1 MTTLEQ
7 LPPDQRA
14 VLSLLLRQRKR
25 YDEVASALGLG
36 PEAVHDRAHAA
47 LAVLAPRQARLLDHA
62 ERERIGEYLL
72 GQQSD
77 QEAAATKAYLAGS
90 TPAREWARAVALEL
104 VKLAA
109 GSMPEIPDAA
119 HEPPASTPLA
129 DPIPSSS
136 PPISRRGGAVLLGAI
151 VIVAA
156 VAIAIVLSSGKGG
169 GASGSQSSDTKS
181 STSQS
186 QSETH
191 GTGKAK
197 LEKEAA
203 LKPAQP
209 GSKAEGAAFIATE
222 GTKRALYMAAKGLPA
237 TNGFSYVVWLIPTQ
251 GKPFAFGRTPS
262 VGAKG
267 SFQAAELLTTDPST
281 LAGIEITQESS
292 PRPSAPGTVVLR
304 GTFKTG

>member
-14 VLSLLLRQRKR
+14 VLSLLLRQRRR

-62 ERERIGEYLL
+62 ARERIGEYLL
-72 GQQSD
+72 GQQSA
-77 QEAAATKAYLAGS
+77 QEATATKAYLAGS
-90 TPAREWARAVALEL
+90 TPAREWARAVAVEL

-109 GSMPEIPDAA
+109 ASMPEIPDAA
-119 HEPPASTPLA
+119 HETPEA
-129 DPIPSSS
+129 AAAAEPISS

-156 VAIAIVLSSGKGG
+156 VAIVIVLSSGKGSG
-169 GASGSQSSDTKS
+169 SGNGSQSSDTKS

-186 QSETH
+186 QSETQS
-191 GTGKAK
+191 TGKAK

-203 LKPAQP
+203 LKAAQP
-209 GSKAEGAAFIATE
+209 GSSAEGAAFIATE
-222 GTKRALYMAAKGLPA
+222 GSKRALYMAAKGLPA
-237 TNGFSYVVWLIPTQ
+237 TDGFSYVVWLIPTHGQ
-251 GKPFAFGRTPS
+251 PFAFGRTPS

-267 SFQAAELLTTDPST
+267 SFQAAELLIHNPNT
-281 LAGIEITQESS
+281 LAGIEITHETS
-292 PRPSAPGTVVLR
+292 PHPTVPGTVVLK
-304 GTFKTG
+304 GTFKAA